1 MKEEE
6 YQEKDEKQQHRDYFR
21 EYFTLALVLRGE
33 VNCLEKIK
41 NHIIVNYVDAS
52 RVKLIKPTYA
62 KERLFI
68 VREAEWHAYRRYRST
83 GPELVGEPEH
93 FYFACVLRGE
103 TRDLEEIKK
112 HIIQYG
118 PGLVELV
125 ESIYSKGKLFI
136 VRGQ

>member
-6 YQEKDEKQQHRDYFR
+6 YRKNGDRQRYRDYFR

-33 VNCLEKIK
+33 VNYLEKIK
-41 NHIIVNYVDAS
+41 NHIIVNYVDAN
-52 RVKLIKPTYA
+52 RIKLIKPTYA
-62 KERLFI
+62 KERLYI
-68 VREAEWHAYRRYRST
+68 VRESEWQTQRRYKSAE
-83 GPELVGEPEH
+83 PEPAGEPEH
-93 FYFACVLRGE
+93 FYFACILRGE
-103 TRDLEEIKK
+103 TKDLEEIKK

-136 VRGQ
+136 VRTP